1 MINRDMKILNDLFT
15 LARDI
20 EPVAS
25 SRLAAALVYKNR
37 IVSYGFNRDKTH
49 TFQAKFA
56 KNEDA
61 IYWHAETN
69 VIYNA
74 LKLVDETNLR
84 KMTLY
89 VARAKYAVP
98 NSNEW
103 RWGNSKPCEGCMS
116 CITKF
121 GIKKIVYTQDN
132 IGHYGIYELR
142 RI

>member
-37 IVSYGFNRDKTH
+37 VVSYGFNRDKTH
-49 TFQAKFA
+49 TFQARFA
-56 KNEDA
+56 KNEES

-69 VIYNA
+69 AIHNA
-74 LKLVDETNLR
+74 LKLVDEDILR
-84 KMTLY
+84 KTTLF
-89 VARAKYAVP
+89 VARAKYAEP

-121 GIKKIVYTQDN
+121 DIKKIVYTLDD
-132 IGHYGIYELR
+132 IGHYGTYNLR
-142 RI
+142 GY